1 MIDSGD
7 WSLLPSSSSSSAA
20 AAAAAADGIDPR
32 LGFFSEDYW
41 PIIFMCLLSV
51 SNGYVASLEMM
62 NGPSLVPD
70 GQQSRAGTIMAFFLV
85 LGLVVG
91 SVGSFGV
98 RAVACQCNPFVG

>member
-1 MIDSGD
+1 
-7 WSLLPSSSSSSAA
+7 
-20 AAAAAADGIDPR
+20 
-32 LGFFSEDYW
+32 
-41 PIIFMCLLSV
+41 MCLLSV

-91 SVGSFGV
+91 SVSSFGV
-98 RAVACQCNPFVG
+98 RAIACQCNPFVG